1 MKVVVHNMKY
11 VGQKRYS
18 HLKMIHY
25 QDQYYQE
32 FIKVHQES
40 FKKMS
45 DYLQSKE
52 DTIFY
57 SREYQLQEKEYTFL
71 LIIHQELIGS
81 IYIKDNDIERL
92 FVSVKH
98 QKQGYGKQLLNFG
111 IAYLQDKG
119 INDITLSVADFNKGA
134 LQLYLDNDF
143 IVDSTE
149 ICDW

>member
-1 MKVVVHNMKY
+1 MKY

-18 HLKMIHY
+18 DLKMIHY

-71 LIIHQELIGS
+71 LIIQQELIGS
-81 IYIKDNDIERL
+81 IYIKDNYIERL

-143 IVDSTE
+143 IINNTE

>member
-1 MKVVVHNMKY
+1 MKY

-18 HLKMIHY
+18 HLKMIYY

-71 LIIHQELIGS
+71 LIIQQELIGS

-143 IVDSTE
+143 IINNTE

>member
-18 HLKMIHY
+18 RLMMIHY

-32 FIKVHQES
+32 FIEVHQES

-71 LIIHQELIGS
+71 LIIQQELIGS

-134 LQLYLDNDF
+134 LQLF
-143 IVDSTE
+143 R
-149 ICDW
+149 